1 MASTWETFKLSGE
14 ELLGQVKRVLAEG
27 NARRV
32 VITQGPRT
40 IAEFPLTVGLVGAL
54 AAPMLGA
61 IGALAALLTNCSLH
75 VERTGAQAAPA
86 PPPATVVVA
95 SARKKKKAAR
105 KRARAA
111 A

>member
-1 MASTWETFKLSGE
+1 MATTWETFKLTGD

-40 IAEFPLTVGLVGAL
+40 IAEFPLTVGIVGAL

-75 VERTGAQAAPA
+75 VERTAAKHAPA
-86 PPPATVVVA
+86 PPPTTVVA
-95 SARKKKKAAR
+95 SAPRKKASR

-111 A
+111 

>member
-1 MASTWETFKLSGE
+1 MVTTWETFKLSGD
-14 ELLGQVKRVLAEG
+14 ELLGHVKRILAEG

-40 IAEFPLTVGLVGAL
+40 IAEFPLTIGVVGAL

-75 VERTGAQAAPA
+75 VERTESQPAPA
-86 PPPATVVVA
+86 PPPDTTVVVA
-95 SARKKKKAAR
+95 ETPKEKAPRKRGRKAA
-105 KRARAA
+105 
-111 A
+111 

>member
-1 MASTWETFKLSGE
+1 MATTWETFKLTGDE
-14 ELLGQVKRVLAEG
+14 MLGQVKRILAEG

-40 IAEFPLTVGLVGAL
+40 IAEFPLTVGVVGAL

-75 VERTGAQAAPA
+75 VERTQAKPAPA
-86 PPPATVVVA
+86 PPPTTVVV
-95 SARKKKKAAR
+95 SAPGKKKSSR
-105 KRARAA
+105 KRASKAA
-111 A
+111 